1 MRIPSGNLGEAEAR
15 AARGWQS
22 HVERAWIWIWAS
34 EGLRARIL
42 RRSSTARVV
51 RVPTLSGLCG
61 ISLRGG
67 HIRGA
72 RAVRA
77 LACMGR
83 TRREDGRVSRLPR
96 QRVPGPVTACGRSSR
111 SALVLGQACVR
122 TQMPASGVVVRPH
135 RARKGRA
142 RKEVLCY
149 IAYSSRQ
156 SPRTILQ
163 PRRPREV
170 YS

>member
-22 HVERAWIWIWAS
+22 HVKRAWIWIWPSNA
-34 EGLRARIL
+34 RARIL
-42 RRSSTARVV
+42 RRSRATRVV

-61 ISLRGG
+61 ISLVGG

-77 LACMGR
+77 RACVDR
-83 TRREDGRVSRLPR
+83 TRREDGRVPRLPR
-96 QRVPGPVTACGRSSR
+96 QRVPGPVAACGRSSR

-135 RARKGRA
+135 RARKGCV